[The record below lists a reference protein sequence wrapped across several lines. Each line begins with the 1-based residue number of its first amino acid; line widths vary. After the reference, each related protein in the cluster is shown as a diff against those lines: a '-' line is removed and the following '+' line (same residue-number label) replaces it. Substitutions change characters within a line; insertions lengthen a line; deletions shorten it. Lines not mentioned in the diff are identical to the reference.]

1 MERQGKGMDLFHSGV
16 TLVMSSVEGLEAL
29 SQATNARCMGSA
41 LTLSENAMRS
51 VLPKY
56 CGYEVRIPGLQT
68 KVLHCQLYTL
78 IEHAMVASSAGEALL
93 NVKPNRFL
101 EWQHAPGSAALISH
115 LRNCLLLASQSLH
128 TCMIRH

>member
-41 LTLSENAMRS
+41 LTLSDNAMRS

-56 CGYEVRIPGLQT
+56 CGYEVCIPGLQT
-68 KVLHCQLYTL
+68 KVLHCQLYSLT
-78 IEHAMVASSAGEALL
+78 EHALQAAKE
-93 NVKPNRFL
+93 KPFR
-101 EWQHAPGSAALISH
+101 
-115 LRNCLLLASQSLH
+115 
-128 TCMIRH
+128 M